1 MIAPDPILPSF
12 PLETAHQEPHAA
24 SGCVLL
30 SPVLLPQLQPSPA
43 HPTLMGAGVGSTL
56 GMSSSA
62 RDAHGLEFAVRNPR
76 PRLEELPGK
85 AFPNPL

>member
-12 PLETAHQEPHAA
+12 LLETAHQEPHAA

-43 HPTLMGAGVGSTL
+43 HPTLMGAGIGSTL
-56 GMSSSA
+56 GMSSCTRRTWFGVCSKEPPSQA
-62 RDAHGLEFAVRNPR
+62 GGAT
-76 PRLEELPGK
+76 GK